1 MTHFCSLSNCSIM
14 IIKGGDHRA
23 YNFSGKPADVF
34 GSTVS
39 FYTRKEVKNIHRIAS
54 IIEFHGE

>member
-1 MTHFCSLSNCSIM
+1 M